1 MFLTTFLLTMMADN
15 VEHVISYWMCFQKFH
30 SAALGGFAVVA
41 HWLPYLL
48 FSVTVGGL
56 NDRIDSRRLIQIG
69 AVMFMAVSLGWG
81 YLFLTDSL
89 QMWHAMVLLSLHGLA
104 GVFWSTSSSVLL
116 YDIVGAKQLQSA
128 VRLNATVRYLGM
140 LVGPG
145 MGSLIMLTLGPK
157 YGILV
162 NAAFYLPI
170 LLWLVAAPFGR
181 HLKGAVASTK
191 RAVRGFAEILDTARE
206 VRGMP
211 VTLAMI
217 LLAGAASFF
226 VGNSYQAQMP
236 GFASDVGHG
245 DPGVAYTSLL
255 GADAAGALLGGIL
268 LESRGGLLS
277 TRPRH
282 ALRLSLCWAAALC
295 GFALTHTYWV
305 ALPLLF
311 LAGFF
316 ELSFSS
322 MAQTLVQLEAPE
334 AARGR
339 VLGLFSMAASGLR
352 TFSGVT
358 VGLAGSITNIHTSL
372 AVSSALFLGFIALV
386 MMSQRRATGLT

>member
-1 MFLTTFLLTMMADN
+1 MFLLTFLLTMMADN

-48 FSVTVGGL
+48 FSVAIGGL

-69 AVMFMAVSLGWG
+69 AVMFMGVSLGWG

-116 YDIVGAKQLQSA
+116 YDIVGAEQLQSA

-157 YGILV
+157 YGILL
-162 NAAFYLPI
+162 NAGFYLPI

-181 HLKGAVASTK
+181 HLRGTVARTK
-191 RAVRGFAEILDTARE
+191 RVVRGFAEILDTARE

-277 TRPRH
+277 TRPSY

-358 VGLAGSITNIHTSL
+358 VGLAGSLTNIHTSL
-372 AVSSALFLGFIALV
+372 AVSSVLFLAFITLV
-386 MMSQRRATGLT
+386 MMSQQRSTGTT